1 MNRVITLHDP
11 VEMCVVLCDL
21 TSVQTYIFEFP
32 AKIWQLQF
40 SNFPAF
46 LPMFVVELKRVTTD
60 RIECHVTCKVVQK
73 RETSITKCYFNS

>member
-32 AKIWQLQF
+32 AKICQNLAIAIFKF
-40 SNFPAF
+40 SRLFAN
-46 LPMFVVELKRVTTD
+46 VCGRTETRHD
-60 RIECHVTCKVVQK
+60 R
-73 RETSITKCYFNS
+73 SD

>member
-46 LPMFVVELKRVTTD
+46 LPMFAIDLQRVKTD
-60 RIECHVTCKVVQK
+60 RIECHLTCKVVQSA
-73 RETSITKCYFNS
+73 R